1 MRVVTMTQYDAMW
14 QSPAGMVV
22 THGFAYGDYSK
33 QLDHM
38 RVVELA
44 HGCCFLEELDLVT
57 FVVEHL
63 DGHLLHHT
71 SHVLPLPPTHHT
83 KLPLP
88 YLAFLDHRGAR
99 DLLVLVLRELSV
111 EVSLIV
117 GWTPV
122 VL

>member
-1 MRVVTMTQYDAMW
+1 
-14 QSPAGMVV
+14 
-22 THGFAYGDYSK
+22 
-33 QLDHM
+33 M

-44 HGCCFLEELDLVT
+44 HGCCLLEELDLVI

-71 SHVLPLPPTHHT
+71 GHVLPLPPTHHT

-88 YLAFLDHRGAR
+88 YLGILDHSGAR

-117 GWTPV
+117 GWRPV
-122 VL
+122 VFRLSAGEFIVLGPLHMRACHVMVM